1 MYSKITHKHMMKR
14 TALIFLFLATGLQQ
28 SSAQSVYL
36 HPSHGVYDFLKRM
49 EGKHALTDYR
59 DAVKPITRQDVAR
72 YLIVVDE
79 HADQLTSVETVSYT
93 HLRAHETRHDL
104 VCR

>member
-14 TALIFLFLATGLQQ
+14 TGVLFLFLAIALQQ

-36 HPSHGVYDFLKRM
+36 HPSHEVYDFLKRM

-59 DAVKPITRQDVAR
+59 DAVKPITRQEVAR

-79 HADQLTSVETVSYT
+79 PVSYT

-104 VCR
+104 VCRLLL